1 MEGRVPIGGVAWAV
15 HRGISAVQVRVDERE
30 WQDAELGGVPSTDTW
45 VQWGGTVDVGPGDH
59 LMRVRATDADGVV
72 QTPVERDVLPD
83 GATGHD
89 VVDFSAEEA

>member
-1 MEGRVPIGGVAWAV
+1 
-15 HRGISAVQVRVDERE
+15 
-30 WQDAELGGVPSTDTW
+30 
-45 VQWGGTVDVGPGDH
+45 
-59 LMRVRATDADGVV
+59 MRVRATDADGVV